1 MKTIKHYRWH
11 MILLVCF
18 ITIINYLD
26 RTALGVAAPTIM
38 KELDITKEQYS
49 WVVSAFQLAYTIGQ
63 PVMGYFIDTI
73 GLKLGFFICAIVWG
87 LATLAHSLTGSWQGL
102 AFMRAIMGFS
112 EASAIPAGVKTA
124 ATWFPARERGIATG
138 VFNMGSSFG
147 AMLAPPLIAW
157 CILFHSWQF
166 AFLVAGGLAIVA
178 AFIWFI
184 FYKDPKEAKRLS
196 AEERAYIEG
205 GQEKHLHTEQK
216 EKTSKLAI
224 LKQRNFWGIGL
235 SRFLAD
241 PAWGTINFWVP
252 IFFVE
257 TLHFSLKEIAM
268 FVWLPFLMADLGCLA
283 SGFVAKF
290 LNDRGIGLINS
301 RRITFTLGAVLMTTI
316 GLVSIVQNP
325 YVAVLLISIGGFSH
339 QLLSTVAATLG
350 ADLFRKDE
358 VATAVGMAGA
368 CAWSGQLIFNL
379 FIGAFVSII
388 GFGPFFVALAV
399 FDLIGA
405 AALWILIKEPKEP
418 GEPDAGLA
426 VSQ

>member
-124 ATWFPARERGIATG
+124 ATWFPAKERGIATG
-138 VFNMGSSFG
+138 VFNMGTSFG

>member
-1 MKTIKHYRWH
+1 M
-11 MILLVCF
+11 
-18 ITIINYLD
+18 
-26 RTALGVAAPTIM
+26 
-38 KELDITKEQYS
+38 
-49 WVVSAFQLAYTIGQ
+49 
-63 PVMGYFIDTI
+63 
-73 GLKLGFFICAIVWG
+73 
-87 LATLAHSLTGSWQGL
+87 
-102 AFMRAIMGFS
+102 
-112 EASAIPAGVKTA
+112 
-124 ATWFPARERGIATG
+124 
-138 VFNMGSSFG
+138 
-147 AMLAPPLIAW
+147 
-157 CILFHSWQF
+157 
-166 AFLVAGGLAIVA
+166 AGGLAIVA
-178 AFIWFI
+178 AFIWLI

-196 AEERAYIEG
+196 AEERTYIEG

>member
-138 VFNMGSSFG
+138 VFNMGTSFG

-178 AFIWFI
+178 AFIWLI

>member
-38 KELDITKEQYS
+38 KALDITKEQYS

-124 ATWFPARERGIATG
+124 ATWFPAKERGIATG
-138 VFNMGSSFG
+138 VFNMGTSFG

-178 AFIWFI
+178 AFIWLI

-196 AEERAYIEG
+196 ADERAYIEG

>member
-26 RTALGVAAPTIM
+26 RAALGVAAPTIM

-124 ATWFPARERGIATG
+124 ATWFPAKERGIATG
-138 VFNMGSSFG
+138 VFNMGTSFG

-178 AFIWFI
+178 AFIWLI

>member
-178 AFIWFI
+178 AFIWLI

>member
-124 ATWFPARERGIATG
+124 ATWFPTRERGIATG
-138 VFNMGSSFG
+138 VFNMGTSFG